1 MTRYTDKTSDEALRE
16 QIMAAIGECKD
27 DSLRAVLLLM
37 LAVLDSIGRK
47 IDAVMRDEKTIKEM
61 VLNGDSASHH
71 DDHKEWAAFRQEWN
85 QLRPVIALMQTR
97 HAHGGQCAWSAGQIE
112 LQKDDAKSRR
122 AIRDRWLSNAAW
134 GATLLIAGA
143 LAGQYFGK

>member
-1 MTRYTDKTSDEALRE
+1 MTRYSDKTSDEALRE
-16 QIMAAIGECKD
+16 QIMQAIGECKD
-27 DSLRAVLLLM
+27 DSLRDVLLLM
-37 LAVLDSIGRK
+37 LSVLDSIGRK
-47 IDAVMRDEKTIKEM
+47 IDAVMRDEKAIREM

-112 LQKDDAKSRR
+112 LQKADDASKRS
-122 AIRDRWLSNAAW
+122 IRDRWLANAAW

-143 LAGQYFGK
+143 LAGQYLGR